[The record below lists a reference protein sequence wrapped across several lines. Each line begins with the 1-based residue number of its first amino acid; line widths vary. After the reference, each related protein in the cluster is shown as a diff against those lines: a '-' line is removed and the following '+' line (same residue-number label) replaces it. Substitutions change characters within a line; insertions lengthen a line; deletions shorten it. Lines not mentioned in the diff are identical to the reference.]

1 MGRWPTAPI
10 PRASPHGARH
20 ELPDRRPRPAHR
32 RRTTRPRQRASTRR
46 LERRAPGDSRRAARP
61 ARRGRRRGSWR
72 RDVNEYDP
80 ADAGA
85 DRLIFLADALKLVPF
100 SETTLRSAISKGELE
115 AWQPNADG
123 KLIMWR
129 STLIAWAT

>member
-1 MGRWPTAPI
+1 M
-10 PRASPHGARH
+10 
-20 ELPDRRPRPAHR
+20 
-32 RRTTRPRQRASTRR
+32 
-46 LERRAPGDSRRAARP
+46 
-61 ARRGRRRGSWR
+61 
-72 RDVNEYDP
+72 NEYDP

-100 SETTLRSAISKGELE
+100 SETTLRRAISKGELE

-129 STLIAWAT
+129 STLIAWATRRPAPGRQQPQARGERPAPKPSARHQRRLPRSAQLPNPILLPDLR

>member
-1 MGRWPTAPI
+1 MNQ
-10 PRASPHGARH
+10 H
-20 ELPDRRPRPAHR
+20 
-32 RRTTRPRQRASTRR
+32 
-46 LERRAPGDSRRAARP
+46 
-61 ARRGRRRGSWR
+61 
-72 RDVNEYDP
+72 DP

-100 SETTLRSAISKGELE
+100 SETTLRRAISKGELE

-129 STLIAWAT
+129 STLISWATRRPAPGRQEPSARHDRRTASPSTRQPRRTAGTALPPDPILLPDLR